1 MFETFQSNQSP
12 DEKKVFKISSLEDCV
27 FNSKL
32 FIDLDSTD
40 EYSLNNSFEKDSE
53 NSNEINDIKDDYYL
67 IKELL
72 EELDSPKS
80 NSLKEENN
88 LNYSK
93 SLLPLINNGYK
104 FIPKGYKNNKD
115 TNFNKKNKNYNKY
128 NMKNTE
134 EYQIKHKTIKE
145 RKGDWTCQL
154 CSNLNFSFRKVCN
167 RCKTPK
173 EECINQKDNNI

>member
-53 NSNEINDIKDDYYL
+53 NANEINDVEKDYLL

-72 EELDSPKS
+72 EELYSPKS
-80 NSLKEENN
+80 NSLEETNN
-88 LNYSK
+88 LNYNK
-93 SLLPLINNGYK
+93 SLLPLIDNGYK
-104 FIPKGYKNNKD
+104 FIPKGYKNDKD
-115 TNFNKKNKNYNKY
+115 TKINKKNKKYNKY
-128 NMKNTE
+128 NVKNTE
-134 EYQIKHKTIKE
+134 DYHNKQKTIKE
-145 RKGDWTCQL
+145 RKGDWICQL
-154 CSNLNFSFRKVCN
+154 CLNLNFAFRKICN

-173 EECINQKDNNI
+173 E